1 MFIYQNKKVNIFNT
15 EDRGLQD
22 KHISI
27 ECFYGSFMIEQE
39 TEQEHETEL
48 WVAQYIISQLV

>member
-48 WVAQYIISQLV
+48 WVVQHIIS